1 MKLCQYEVGGSGVR
15 LGVALAGETCIGD
28 LALGYL
34 EHLAHAG
41 RAPDAPG
48 AIPATT
54 EELLALGEPG
64 RAAAQAAA
72 DVLAA
77 HEAAGTLSE
86 PLAWPLAQVR
96 LYAPVR
102 RPPKFFAIA
111 INHRAMM
118 ARVRRAP
125 DSTAAHYFIKLHTT
139 IVGPNDPIEIP
150 PIGQVG
156 SEVELVAVIGKG
168 GKNIPR
174 DSALEHV
181 YGYMLHNDVTAHEM
195 RRTREW
201 VVVNPGTDREERLSY
216 PGRYKNIDR
225 TAPLGP
231 WLVTR
236 DEIPD
241 PQTILLQTWLNGSLC
256 MEGSTADHVF
266 PIAELVSYISQ
277 AHRLEPGDLISSGTV
292 PAAAPWTFATID
304 YLKHG
309 GVAETAGTG
318 LGRQRNPI
326 LAIPG

>member
-1 MKLCQYEVGGSGVR
+1 MKLCQYEVGGSGIR
-15 LGVALAGETCIGD
+15 LGVALADESLIGD
-28 LALGYL
+28 LATGYL
-34 EHLAHAG
+34 EYTATHPSTPGWPHAL
-41 RAPDAPG
+41 PG
-48 AIPATT
+48 TMEA
-54 EELLALGEPG
+54 LLALGEPG

-72 DVLAA
+72 HPRAA
-77 HEAAGTLSE
+77 HASAGGLK
-86 PLAWPLAQVR
+86 PPMAWPSAQVH
-96 LYAPVR
+96 LHAPVR
-102 RPPKFFAIA
+102 RPPKFFAVA

-118 ARVRRAP
+118 ARTKRAP

-139 IVGPNDPIEIP
+139 IVGPYDPIEIP

-168 GKNIPR
+168 GKNIPLEN
-174 DSALEHV
+174 ALDHV

-201 VVVNPGTDREERLSY
+201 VVVNPGTEKEERLSY
-216 PGRYKNIDR
+216 PGRYKNIDK

-231 WLVTR
+231 WLVAR

-256 MEGSTADHVF
+256 MEGNTADHMF
-266 PIAELVSYISQ
+266 PIAELVSYISS
-277 AHRLEPGDLISSGTV
+277 AHTLEPGDLISSGTV
-292 PAAAPWTFATID
+292 PAQAPWTFATID

-309 GVAETAGTG
+309 GVAETEGTG

-326 LAIPG
+326 VAI

>member
-15 LGVALAGETCIGD
+15 LGVALAGETRIGD

-34 EHLAHAG
+34 AHLAHAG
-41 RAPDAPG
+41 RAADAPG
-48 AIPATT
+48 ALPATM

-72 DVLAA
+72 HTLAA
-77 HEAAGTLSE
+77 REAAGTLCE
-86 PLAWPLAQVR
+86 PLAWPLAQVH
-96 LYAPVR
+96 LHAPVR

-111 INHRAMM
+111 INHRDMM
-118 ARVRRAP
+118 ARVKRAP
-125 DSTAAHYFIKLHTT
+125 DSNAAHYFIKLHTT

-156 SEVELVAVIGKG
+156 SEVELVAVIGSG
-168 GKNIPR
+168 GKHIPR
-174 DSALEHV
+174 ERALEHV

-195 RRTREW
+195 RRRREW
-201 VVVNPGTDREERLSY
+201 VVVNPGTEREERLSY
-216 PGRYKNIDR
+216 PGRYKNIDK

-256 MEGSTADHVF
+256 MQGSTADHVF

-292 PAAAPWTFATID
+292 PAVAPWTFATID

-326 LAIPG
+326 VALAQ

>member
-48 AIPATT
+48 AIPATM
-54 EELLALGEPG
+54 EELLALGESG

-77 HEAAGTLSE
+77 REAAGTLSE

-231 WLVTR
+231 WRVTR